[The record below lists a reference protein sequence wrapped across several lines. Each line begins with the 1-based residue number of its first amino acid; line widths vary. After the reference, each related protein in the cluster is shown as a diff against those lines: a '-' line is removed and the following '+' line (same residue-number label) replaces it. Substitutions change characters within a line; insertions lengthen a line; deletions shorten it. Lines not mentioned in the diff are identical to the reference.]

1 MALKIISDKT
11 SLDTVPLVL
20 FAAILTLP
28 FLLTIRMY
36 PTTSYFLDS
45 LTAIMALTMVVIL
58 GIQGQLFMK
67 LPKTSIFFIIL
78 ALLWYIQTL
87 LLPIH
92 FPGQNYFAAGVLL
105 SMAALSFSVQALI
118 NRFGRQKIFIILATA
133 LMIGALF
140 EAGVAL
146 LQLLGLAKN
155 WNQFFGQISMNLD
168 NIVLAP
174 AKGIIFGQLGQRNH
188 FAHYLMWGVAATIY
202 LYSIKKINVIFTVSI
217 VIFLGFFMAISASR
231 TVLLYLF
238 VFIAMS
244 FIWFMRNRNNT
255 ETKRMFFM
263 ILFASLIIF
272 AFQNRVL
279 LDLLGIQNVETGL
292 GRTTQ
297 SSFFFGSRRSYEW
310 YKAWLIFKEHP
321 FLGAGWTQYS
331 VESFYLDGLPFFD
344 NEPKEPGLFTHSH
357 NSLLQLMSEMGGIYA
372 LFIVI
377 GLIYFAWNYVKEK
390 ASATSLLPLL
400 LISVSLTHSMLEY
413 PLWYVYF
420 LAPFTIFLSLQGK
433 AGAEKPLFHE
443 NSSPS
448 MPVQTKA
455 TIATGISMLLL
466 SSLLLVKSM
475 ILLSTYLEINL
486 AYGKKDMEISMPEIQ
501 SVVLPIIQNNSFLA
515 YESVYTLE
523 IAYATDFRN
532 NATPSDERVNI
543 NKQLVEY
550 RPFSYPMIRRAMNL
564 SAKNDLKQ
572 ALSVM
577 KTTNRYYAGMVP
589 EFVTI
594 LNNKKADSFT
604 ALRQE
609 TYQYCLMLKKENPT
623 FSCPEKQV
631 TSSEN
636 QSESNI
642 LDFSLLGIKP
652 QNQSSPNITG
662 AKASAT
668 VSSQ

>member
-1 MALKIISDKT
+1 MALKLVSGKS
-11 SLDTVPLVL
+11 SLDTVPLIL
-20 FAAILTLP
+20 FVAILVLP
-28 FLLTIRMY
+28 FLLTVRMY

-45 LTAIMALTMVVIL
+45 LTTILALTMVIIL

-67 LPKTSIFFIIL
+67 LPKTSIFFIVL
-78 ALLWYIQTL
+78 AFLWFLQTL

-105 SMAALSFSVQALI
+105 SMAVLSFSVHALV

-133 LMIGALF
+133 LMIGALL

-155 WNQFFGQISMNLD
+155 LNQYFGQISMNLD

-202 LYSIKKINVIFTVSI
+202 LYSIKKINVFFTASI
-217 VIFLGFFMAISASR
+217 SIFLGFFLAISASR
-231 TVLLYLF
+231 TVLLYLL
-238 VFIAMS
+238 VFIVMS
-244 FIWFMRNRNNT
+244 FIWFMRNRNSI

-263 ILFASLIIF
+263 ILFTSLIIF
-272 AFQNRVL
+272 AFQNRIL
-279 LDLLGIQNVETGL
+279 LDFLGIQSVETGL

-321 FLGAGWTQYS
+321 LLGAGWTQYS
-331 VESFYLDGLPFFD
+331 VQSFYLDGLPVFD

-357 NSLLQLMSEMGGIYA
+357 NSLLQLMSEMGIFYT

-377 GLIYFAWNYVKEK
+377 GLIYFAWNYIKEK
-390 ASATSLLPLL
+390 ASTTSLLPLL

-433 AGAEKPLFHE
+433 TGADKPLFHE

-448 MPVQTKA
+448 IPVQTKT
-455 TIATGISMLLL
+455 TIVTGVSMLLL
-466 SSLLLVKSM
+466 SSILLVKVM
-475 ILLSTYLEINL
+475 LLLSAYLEINL
-486 AYGKKDMEISMPEIQ
+486 AYRKKDMESSLPEIQ
-501 SVVLPIIQNNSFLA
+501 ATTLPLIQNNSFLA
-515 YESVYTLE
+515 YESAYTLE
-523 IAYATDFRN
+523 IAYATDYRN
-532 NATPSDERVNI
+532 IANPSDERVSI

-564 SAKNDLKQ
+564 SAKNDPQQ
-572 ALSVM
+572 AMNVI
-577 KTTNRYYAGMVP
+577 KATNRYYAGMVP
-589 EFVTI
+589 EFVSI
-594 LNNKKADSFT
+594 FNSKKANIFT
-604 ALRQE
+604 DLRLE
-609 TYQYCLMLKKENPT
+609 THQYCLMLKKKNPKL
-623 FSCPEKQV
+623 SCPEKQII
-631 TSSEN
+631 SSEN

-642 LDFSLLGIKP
+642 LDLSRLGITP
-652 QNQSSPNITG
+652 NQNSSDKTGEKARSSP
-662 AKASAT
+662 
-668 VSSQ
+668 SSR